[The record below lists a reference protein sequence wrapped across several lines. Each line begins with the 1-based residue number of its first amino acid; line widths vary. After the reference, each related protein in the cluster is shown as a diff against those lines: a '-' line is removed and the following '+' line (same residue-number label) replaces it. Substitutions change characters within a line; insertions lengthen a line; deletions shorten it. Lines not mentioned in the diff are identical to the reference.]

1 MKGVGGGG
9 GRLRGGGEV
18 KDKKTGLQLV
28 SNWWATM
35 NRPRKSFIFHL
46 MDLNMF
52 YNNNTRLNFSV
63 PLLGLYQSHID
74 LLATNNFY

>member
-1 MKGVGGGG
+1 
-9 GRLRGGGEV
+9 
-18 KDKKTGLQLV
+18 
-28 SNWWATM
+28 
-35 NRPRKSFIFHL
+35 

-63 PLLGLYQSHID
+63 PLLGLYQNHID